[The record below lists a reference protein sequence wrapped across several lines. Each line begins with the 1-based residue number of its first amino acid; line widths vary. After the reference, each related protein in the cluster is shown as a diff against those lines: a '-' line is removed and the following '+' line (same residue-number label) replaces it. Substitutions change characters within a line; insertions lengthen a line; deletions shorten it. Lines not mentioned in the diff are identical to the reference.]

1 MPPPGRLHLDLQ
13 PTSEEVFEP
22 DSVSDAPII
31 RFVAYGERHRVFGW
45 MQLRADRLTDMLNA
59 HESLHLTD
67 VRIERLDDATTP
79 SMEEIIIG
87 RRELVAVQAT
97 GPRGDSSRR
106 HQTLPHP
113 IAVES
118 GDYVIAGHLH
128 AEPGIDP
135 MTSIAGRSAMVP
147 LTDAWIEYWSGGE
160 CRHQSTGTIIVNR
173 ERADRI
179 RVVTEA
185 ELTSHRLQPGKRS
198 VRRE

>member
-1 MPPPGRLHLDLQ
+1 MSTKGRLLLDLQ

-67 VRIERLDDATTP
+67 VRIERLDDASTP

-97 GPRGDSSRR
+97 GPRGDASRR
-106 HQTLPHP
+106 HQTRTHP

-118 GDYVIAGHLH
+118 GNYVIAGHLH
-128 AEPGIDP
+128 SELGVDP
-135 MTSIAGRSAMVP
+135 MTSIADRPTMVP

-160 CRHQSTGTIIVNR
+160 RRHRSTGTIIVNR

-179 RVVTEA
+179 RVVSEG
-185 ELTSHRLQPGKRS
+185 ELISGSMT
-198 VRRE
+198 RR